1 MALVFAAASTNAT
14 FTETEWIAGSES
26 QTMTVVF
33 PEVDYQHRKGF
44 AIRADAIEGELT
56 DLRVSGSPFNG
67 RDSYVPAVADT
78 PVTQTIQGT
87 TYRVFVGGS
96 DDYASDGL
104 NEAERTFRL
113 IWQAAAPLDAAP
125 LDAAALTAATLAASI
140 CTTEGHAQR
149 LLPVAEALVERYG
162 ADAPAAVR
170 QEAAIRTAGYLEER
184 PAWGPGGDSET
195 IGPMVKSRDYA
206 AGSISALRHSGAMAL
221 LSPWKVRRAL

>member
-56 DLRVSGSPFNG
+56 DLRVSGSPFND
-67 RDSYVPAVADT
+67 RDSYVPAVADA

-113 IWQAAAPLDAAP
+113 IWQAAAPLDAA
-125 LDAAALTAATLAASI
+125 ALTAAI
-140 CTTEGHAQR
+140 DTTEDHAQR

-170 QEAAIRTAGYLEER
+170 QEAAIRTAGYLAER

-206 AGSISALRHSGAMAL
+206 ADALSALRHSGAMSL

>member
-1 MALVFAAASTNAT
+1 MDIAIMAALVLAAASTDAT
-14 FTETEWIAGSES
+14 FTESEWLAGSES
-26 QTMTVVF
+26 QSMAVVF

-44 AIRADAIEGELT
+44 AIRADAIDGELT
-56 DLRVSGSPFNG
+56 DIRVAGSSFND
-67 RDSYVPAVADT
+67 RYSYVPAVADA

-113 IWQAAAPLDAAP
+113 SWQAAAPL
-125 LDAAALTAATLAASI
+125 TAATLAPSI
-140 CTTEGHAQR
+140 GTTEDHAGR
-149 LLPVAEALVERYG
+149 LLPVAQALVERYG
-162 ADAPAAVR
+162 ADAPAAIR
-170 QEAAIRTAGYLEER
+170 REAAIRTAGYLAER

-206 AGSISALRHSGAMAL
+206 AGEVSALRASGAMAL